1 MRARR
6 AILSLLLVLAAALP
20 GCIRRT
26 IEIDSQ
32 PQGAIVYLNDEEV
45 GRTPTEVPF
54 TWYGNYDVRL
64 AKQGY
69 QTLNTTREL
78 KAPVGEWPGP
88 DLFVEI
94 MPWTTHYRYQWNFEL
109 AEQAE
114 ASEEGLIDRGQQ
126 LRSLLD
132 KPVQQLPAD

>member
-1 MRARR
+1 M
-6 AILSLLLVLAAALP
+6 ILPLIGCVVP

-54 TWYGNYDVRL
+54 TWYGTYDVRL
-64 AKQGY
+64 SKQGY
-69 QTLNTTREL
+69 ETLNTTRQL
-78 KAPVGEWPGP
+78 KAPLGEWPGP

-94 MPWTTHYRYQWNFEL
+94 MPWTTHYQYRWDFEL
-109 AEQAE
+109 AEQTE
-114 ASEEGLIDRGQQ
+114 VSEEGLVDRGQQ
-126 LRSLLD
+126 LRALLD
-132 KPVQQLPAD
+132 KPADQLPAD